1 MTTALR
7 PHRSAT
13 STLVAVLCG
22 ALILFDGYD
31 LIVYGNVVPALL
43 AEPGWGLTP
52 AGAARIASLTLVGM
66 AIGALVAGTIAD
78 RVGRRAVIFASLTLF
93 SVSMAACALA
103 PSAESFG
110 AFRVVGGLGLGAM
123 FPLAT
128 ALIVEFAPV
137 GRRALVY
144 ASSFFGYLIG
154 GVVAAGL
161 GLLLLEDAGWRP
173 LFWIGAAP
181 LLVLPVHFRVLPES
195 VAWLVS
201 RGRVDEA
208 RAVARRHGL
217 DEPQRA
223 PEVVDGEPVGRTN
236 PLSVLF
242 SRGYGIS
249 TVLLWAVQFCS
260 LLLVFGMVTW
270 LPTIMTTLDYS
281 LGFAL
286 AFVLVLNLGAAVGAY
301 IAARTADRIGPKPV
315 VVTLFALGALAV
327 ALLVVRPPSGVVF
340 LLIALAGAGTLGTQ
354 ILVNVFAASLYP
366 AAGRATGL
374 GWALGVGRVGG
385 IVGPL
390 IGGAVLGSTLGAE
403 WNFYVFAGVGL
414 LGAIAAVVLPL
425 TPAARAA
432 RDARPTSSPEALGAT
447 QPAPSA

>member
-1 MTTALR
+1 MTTALQPQR
-7 PHRSAT
+7 GAT
-13 STLVAVLCG
+13 STLVAALCG

-52 AGAARIASLTLVGM
+52 PLAARIASLTLVGM
-66 AIGALVAGTIAD
+66 AVGALVAGTIAD

-93 SVSMAACALA
+93 SLTMAACALA
-103 PSAESFG
+103 PSALAFG
-110 AFRVVGGLGLGAM
+110 AFRVIGGLGLGAM

-128 ALIVEFAPV
+128 AMIVEFAPA
-137 GRRALVY
+137 GRRAMIY
-144 ASSFFGYLIG
+144 AFSFFGYLIG
-154 GVVAAGL
+154 GVLAAAL
-161 GLLLLEDAGWRP
+161 GLLLLADHGWRVM
-173 LFWIGAAP
+173 FWIGAAP
-181 LLVLPVHFRVLPES
+181 LLFLPVLVKVLPES
-195 VAWLVS
+195 VAWLMS
-201 RGRVDEA
+201 RGRIEDA

-217 DEPQRA
+217 DEPPA
-223 PEVVDGEPVGRTN
+223 VPATVDGEPVGGTK
-236 PLSVLF
+236 PLTVLF
-242 SRGYGIS
+242 SRQYGLS
-249 TVLLWAVQFCS
+249 TVLLWATQFCS

-286 AFVLVLNLGAAVGAY
+286 AFVLVLNLGAAIGAY
-301 IAARTADRIGPKPV
+301 VAARTADRIGPKPMV
-315 VVTLFALGALAV
+315 VALFALGALAV
-327 ALLVVRPPSGVVF
+327 GLLATRPPSALVF

-374 GWALGVGRVGG
+374 GWALGVGRIGG

-403 WNFYVFAGVGL
+403 WNFYVFATVGA
-414 LGAIAAVVLPL
+414 LGAVFALLLPL

-432 RDARPTSSPEALGAT
+432 RTAE
-447 QPAPSA
+447 SAAVTV